1 MALLYELEIQYFR
14 YANYERASFF
24 QNRTEDPQ
32 VGKKKILQL
41 SQNGLFVCVSFE
53 IHSVCWKHQD
63 KKMGKYSSCFVKRKE
78 KTRLAH
84 CTVLII

>member
-14 YANYERASFF
+14 YANYEFLSKQKISSSR
-24 QNRTEDPQ
+24 EE
-32 VGKKKILQL
+32 KILQL

>member
-24 QNRTEDPQ
+24 QNRRSSSREE
-32 VGKKKILQL
+32 KILQL
-41 SQNGLFVCVSFE
+41 SQNELFVCVSFE